1 MDKRIKDL
9 MALLDGSGS
18 RFQASLQIKQRLD
31 QAGFSELKETEAFKL
46 KKGDKHYILR
56 QDTAILAFIVGT
68 QPLAKTGF
76 NLAASHI
83 DSPALKLKPATLK
96 SDKGV
101 LKCGVEVYGGPIIN
115 TWIDRELSLAG
126 KVIIKTAKGY
136 KAELIDLKE
145 PVAIIPNAAIHLNRK
160 INEGFEYNKQT
171 QLQALLSVSA
181 KGDNPLYSYIADS
194 LDIKE
199 NQICESELYLYDA
212 TPSALLGLEK
222 DMLAARGLDNLA
234 MTHAILS
241 ALISANQPK
250 QTVVG
255 IFFDHEEIGS
265 TTPQGADSSLLG
277 EVLERLCLAQGLS
290 REDYYLAL
298 RNSFLISADM
308 AHAYHPSYADKYEPD
323 YSPIMN
329 KGPVIKIN
337 ANHRYASTA
346 ESTMRF
352 MHLCEHAKVPC
363 QKFLIRS
370 DMPCGSTVGPIV
382 AAALGLETVD
392 IGNPIWA
399 MHSIRETGGT
409 KDHLYLIKALEA
421 FFS

>member
-1 MDKRIKDL
+1 MNEIIKDL
-9 MALLDGSGS
+9 LAFLDGSSS
-18 RFQASLQIKQRLD
+18 RFQASWQIKNRL
-31 QAGFSELKETEAFKL
+31 QKAGFAELSEKSSFKL
-46 KKGDKHYILR
+46 KKGGKYYIQR
-56 QDTAILAFIVGT
+56 QDTAIVAFMIGSE
-68 QPLAKTGF
+68 PMAKSGF

-83 DSPALKLKPATLK
+83 DSPCLKLKTESVK

-101 LKCGVEVYGGPIIN
+101 VKCGVEVYGGPIVN
-115 TWIDRELSLAG
+115 TWIDRELSVAG
-126 KVIIKTAKGY
+126 KVIVKTPNGY
-136 KAELIDLKE
+136 FSEFIDLKE

-171 QLQALLSVSA
+171 QLQAILSVSNS
-181 KGDNPLYSYIADS
+181 GENPLYGYLAQK
-194 LDIKE
+194 LKIKE
-199 NQICESELYLYDA
+199 SQISECELYLYDA
-212 TPSALLGLEK
+212 KPAALIGLEK
-222 DMLAARGLDNLA
+222 DMVAARGLDNLA

-241 ALISANQPK
+241 ALTSTETPS
-250 QTVVG
+250 QTAVG
-255 IFFDHEEIGS
+255 VFFDHEEIGS
-265 TTPQGADSSLLG
+265 TTPQGADSSLLS
-277 EVLERLCLAQGLS
+277 EVLERLCLSQSPS

-298 RNSFLISADM
+298 RKSFLISADM
-308 AHAYHPSYADKYEPD
+308 AHAWHPAYADKYEPS

-346 ESTMRF
+346 ESILRF
-352 MHLCEHAKVPC
+352 QQLCEEAEVPC

-409 KDHLYLIKALEA
+409 TDHLYLIKVLEEYYK
-421 FFS
+421 

>member
-1 MDKRIKDL
+1 MDKHIKDL
-9 MALLDGSGS
+9 MAFLDESGS
-18 RFQASLQIKQRLD
+18 RYQASAQIKQRLD
-31 QAGFSELKETEAFKL
+31 NAGFTELSETAAFKL
-46 KKGDKHYILR
+46 KKGGKYYLQR
-56 QDTAILAFIVGT
+56 QGTAILAFVIGS
-68 QPLAKTGF
+68 QPMHKAGF
-76 NLAASHI
+76 NLVASHI
-83 DSPALKLKPATLK
+83 DSPAFKLKPATFK
-96 SDKGV
+96 SDKGI

-115 TWIDRELSLAG
+115 TWVDRELSLAG
-126 KVIIKTAKGY
+126 KLILKTEKGY
-136 KAELIDLKE
+136 KAELINLKE

-171 QLQALLSVSA
+171 QLQAILSVSA
-181 KGDNPLYSYIADS
+181 TGDNPLFSFLARK
-194 LDIKE
+194 LKVKE
-199 NQICESELYLYDA
+199 NQICESDLYLYDA
-212 TPSALLGLEK
+212 APASLIGLEK
-222 DMLAARGLDNLA
+222 NMITARGLDNLA

-241 ALISANQPK
+241 ALTVAEKPK
-250 QTVVG
+250 QTSVG

-277 EVLERLCLAQGLS
+277 EVLERLCLSQSLS
-290 REDYYLAL
+290 REDFYLAL

-329 KGPVIKIN
+329 QGPVIKIN

-352 MHLCEHAKVPC
+352 MQLCEKASVPC
-363 QKFLIRS
+363 QRFLIRS

-409 KDHLYLIKALEA
+409 NDHLYLISALQE
-421 FFS
+421 FYK

>member
-1 MDKRIKDL
+1 MDKHIKDL
-9 MALLDGSGS
+9 MAFLDESGS
-18 RFQASLQIKQRLD
+18 RYQASAQIKQRLD
-31 QAGFSELKETEAFKL
+31 NAGFTELSETAAFKL
-46 KKGDKHYILR
+46 KKGGKYYLQR
-56 QDTAILAFIVGT
+56 QGTAILAFVIGS
-68 QPLAKTGF
+68 QPMHKAGF
-76 NLAASHI
+76 NLVASHI
-83 DSPALKLKPATLK
+83 DSPAFKLKPATLK
-96 SDKGV
+96 SDNGI

-115 TWIDRELSLAG
+115 TWVDRELSLAG
-126 KVIIKTAKGY
+126 KLILKTEKGY
-136 KAELIDLKE
+136 KAELINLKE

-171 QLQALLSVSA
+171 QLQAILSVSA
-181 KGDNPLYSYIADS
+181 TGDNPLFSFLARK
-194 LDIKE
+194 LKVKE
-199 NQICESELYLYDA
+199 NQICESDLYLYDA
-212 TPSALLGLEK
+212 APASLIGLEK
-222 DMLAARGLDNLA
+222 NMITARGLDNLA

-241 ALISANQPK
+241 ALTVAEKPK
-250 QTVVG
+250 QTSVG

-277 EVLERLCLAQGLS
+277 EVLERLCLSQDLS
-290 REDYYLAL
+290 REDFYLAL

-329 KGPVIKIN
+329 QGPVIKIN

-352 MHLCEHAKVPC
+352 MQLCEKASVPC
-363 QKFLIRS
+363 QRFLIRS

-409 KDHLYLIKALEA
+409 KDHLYLISALQE
-421 FFS
+421 FYK